1 MANKQDEDIHI
12 PGSHF
17 SEEPWEP
24 EWHPDEE
31 LTHRQYCE
39 LKKEMDAWL
48 NKVSW

>member
-1 MANKQDEDIHI
+1 MANKQDEDIHVTG
-12 PGSHF
+12 P
-17 SEEPWEP
+17 EWPWES